1 MAVNTSTIVMAVV
14 TLLASSGVLFEI
26 GRRMGQASSQHDT
39 IDSDVSQLEKMV
51 ESKFNKLDT
60 RLNQTEQA
68 RKVENRIIISWMS
81 DLTDVMRQ
89 EGYNVERPDA
99 ISEDI
104 DVNITASENDE

>member
-1 MAVNTSTIVMAVV
+1 MAVDTSTIVMAVV
-14 TLLASSGVLFEI
+14 TLLASSGILFEI
-26 GRRMGQASSQHDT
+26 GRRLGQASSQHDT
-39 IDSDVSQLEKMV
+39 IDSDVSQLEAVV

-60 RLNQTEQA
+60 RLNQTEKA
-68 RKVENRIIISWMS
+68 RKVENQIIISWMS

-104 DVNITASENDE
+104 DVDVTVSDADE

>member
-1 MAVNTSTIVMAVV
+1 MAVV

-26 GRRMGQASSQHDT
+26 GRRMGQTSSEHNT

>member
-1 MAVNTSTIVMAVV
+1 MAVETTTIIMATV

-26 GRRMGQASSQHDT
+26 GRRMGNARAEHQST
-39 IDSDVSQLEKMV
+39 NSDVSQLEQMV
-51 ESKFNKLDT
+51 ETKFNKLDQ
-60 RLNQTEQA
+60 RLNETETA

-89 EGYNVERPDA
+89 EGYSVERPDA

-104 DVNITASENDE
+104 DVSVSEYDE